1 MARGSQRR
9 DDLSPTY
16 IITLLMC
23 SITCF
28 RCTWIYDGAT
38 VCHGTDVLVIES
50 CHPTGNDSEV
60 MLTYAA
66 WLINR
71 LTPRR
76 INIVKL
82 ERCCTPIC
90 VRSKL

>member
-1 MARGSQRR
+1 MARGLQRR
-9 DDLSPTY
+9 NDLSPTY

-50 CHPTGNDSEV
+50 SPTGNDSGV

-71 LTPRR
+71 LTPR

-82 ERCCTPIC
+82 ER
-90 VRSKL
+90 